1 LDLGHGERDERAPMS
16 AERSPVVEGA
26 GAHASEIGRIHI
38 AGVTTRRSG
47 REIDVEVELGAGAIR
62 AQGRATGP
70 NTRFEARRVVGRAAL
85 EALQRL
91 VEGDLRLSLGEM
103 GERSLGSRRVLL
115 ACVIRSED
123 RAETAFL
130 GSCEVGHEPEQAVVH
145 AILDAVAGWVG
156 GLPPREPVEW
166 VIGPA
171 SDPGR

>member
-1 LDLGHGERDERAPMS
+1 MS

-26 GAHASEIGRIHI
+26 GARARSEIGRIHVT
-38 AGVTTRRSG
+38 GVTTRRNG

-62 AQGRATGP
+62 AQGRATGA

-85 EALQRL
+85 DALERL
-91 VEGDLRLSLGEM
+91 VEGDLHLSLGEM
-103 GERSLGSRRVLL
+103 EERRLGSRKVLL
-115 ACVIRSED
+115 ACVIRSGD
-123 RAETAFL
+123 RTERAFL

-156 GLPPREPVEW
+156 ALPPREPVEW

-171 SDPGR
+171 PEARG